1 METAYMKPIKLW
13 NKNFFLLWQ
22 GQFVSQL
29 GNQAFSIAMIF
40 WIKHQTGSASLMGLL
55 MMLIHLPMVI
65 LGPIA
70 GTIADSY
77 SRRKIIIACDVLA
90 GIPVIILAMLLFFAP
105 QQTSLILVLMLVV
118 GLLLGAVRTFFNPA
132 ITAAIPDIVPKEKI
146 SAANSLNQSS
156 VQISTIFGQGLGGYL
171 FMLLGAPLLILIDG
185 ITYLFSAFSES
196 FITIPQTLPEKSKI
210 WREKFAQFKK
220 DTLEGFK
227 IVWGNTGMRAMFF
240 VAAFLNFFI
249 MPLIVLLPFY
259 VEDFLLVTPDWYGY
273 LLAGFGFGAL
283 IGYGFAGALK
293 LSGKR
298 RSRSVISV
306 MILQT
311 VFLASLSVVNIPVL
325 ALVIWVSIGITNGF
339 ININII
345 TLLQTSIPSEIR
357 GRIFGLFTTITAGL
371 TPIGLGLGGVVA
383 DLTGRNIPLIYG
395 VCGIILILLSIT
407 VSFIRPFRRFLTE
420 GTLEIE

>member
-1 METAYMKPIKLW
+1 MKPIKLW

-29 GNQAFSIAMIF
+29 GNQAFSIAMVF

-65 LGPIA
+65 LGPVA

-77 SRRKIIIACDVLA
+77 SRRRIIIACDVLA
-90 GIPVIILAMLLFFAP
+90 GVPVIILAMLIFFAP
-105 QQTSLILVLMLVV
+105 QQTSLILVLMLIV

-132 ITAAIPDIVPKEKI
+132 ITAAIPDIVPEEKI
-146 SAANSLNQSS
+146 AAANSLNQSS

-171 FMLLGAPLLILIDG
+171 FMLLGAPLLILING

-196 FITIPQTLPEKSKI
+196 FISIPQGLPEKSRI
-210 WREKFAQFKK
+210 WKEKFAQFKK
-220 DTLEGFK
+220 DTLEGLK
-227 IVWGNTGMRAMFF
+227 IVWRNTGMRSMFF

-259 VEDFLLVTPDWYGY
+259 VEDFLGVTPDWYGY

-283 IGYGFAGALK
+283 IGYGFAATLK

-298 RSRSVISV
+298 RSRSVILA
-306 MILQT
+306 MILMT
-311 VFLASLSVVNIPVL
+311 ILLASLSVANKSILSL
-325 ALVIWVSIGITNGF
+325 AIWVGIGIANGF

-345 TLLQTSIPSEIR
+345 TLLQTSVPSELR
-357 GRIFGLFTTITAGL
+357 GRIFGLLTTITAGL
-371 TPIGLGLGGVVA
+371 TPLGLGLGGVVA

-395 VCGIILILLSIT
+395 VCGIVLILLSIT
-407 VSFIRPFRRFLTE
+407 IALLRPFRRFLSD
-420 GTLEIE
+420 GTIEIK

>member
-1 METAYMKPIKLW
+1 MKPAKLW

-29 GNQAFSIAMIF
+29 GNQAFSIAMLF

-70 GTIADSY
+70 GTFADSY

-90 GIPVIILAMLLFFAP
+90 GIPVIILSILLFMTP
-105 QQTSLILVLMLVV
+105 QKTSLVLVLMLIV
-118 GLLLGAVRTFFNPA
+118 GLLLGVVRTFFNPA

-146 SAANSLNQSS
+146 AAANSLNQSS

-196 FITIPQTLPEKSKI
+196 FISIPQILPEKSRI
-210 WREKFAQFKK
+210 WKEKFIQFKK
-220 DTLEGFK
+220 DTIEGLK

-259 VEDFLLVTPDWYGY
+259 VEDFLGVTPDWYGY
-273 LLAGFGFGAL
+273 LLAGFGLGAL
-283 IGYGFAGALK
+283 IGYGFAGTLK

-298 RSRSVISV
+298 RSRSVITA
-306 MILQT
+306 MILMT
-311 VFLASLSVVNIPVL
+311 SLLALLSVANKSLL
-325 ALVIWVSIGITNGF
+325 ALAIWVCIGAANGF

-345 TLLQTSIPSEIR
+345 TLLQTSVPSELR
-357 GRIFGLFTTITAGL
+357 GRIFGLLTTITAGL

-395 VCGIILILLSIT
+395 VCGIILILLAIT
-407 VSFIRPFRRFLTE
+407 ISLIRPFRRFLTE
-420 GTLEIE
+420 GTIEIE

>member
-1 METAYMKPIKLW
+1 MKSTKLW

-29 GNQAFSIAMIF
+29 GNQAFSIAMVF

-77 SRRKIIIACDVLA
+77 SRRKIIISCDVLA
-90 GIPVIILAMLLFFAP
+90 GISVIILAILLFFAP
-105 QQTSLILVLMLVV
+105 QQTSLILVLMLIV
-118 GLLLGAVRTFFNPA
+118 GLLLGIVRTFFNPA

-146 SAANSLNQSS
+146 AAANSLNQSS

-196 FITIPQTLPEKSKI
+196 FVSIPQTLPEKSRVWK
-210 WREKFAQFKK
+210 ENFAQFKI
-220 DTLEGFK
+220 DTLEGLK
-227 IVWGNTGMRAMFF
+227 IVWRNTGMRAMFF
-240 VAAFLNFFI
+240 AAAFMNFFI

-259 VEDFLLVTPDWYGY
+259 VEDFLGVTPDWYGY

-298 RSRSVISV
+298 RCRSIIAV

-311 VFLASLSVVNIPVL
+311 VFLASLSVVKIPVL
-325 ALVIWVSIGITNGF
+325 SLVIWIGIGIANGF
-339 ININII
+339 NNIFII
-345 TLLQTSIPSEIR
+345 TLLQTSVPSELR
-357 GRIFGLFTTITAGL
+357 GRIFGLLTTITAGL
-371 TPIGLGLGGVVA
+371 TPLGLGLGGVVA

-395 VCGIILILLSIT
+395 VCGIILIFLAIMISL
-407 VSFIRPFRRFLTE
+407 VRPFRRFLTE
-420 GTLEIE
+420 GTIEIE

>member
-1 METAYMKPIKLW
+1 MKITKLW

-29 GNQAFSIAMIF
+29 GNQAFSIAMVF

-65 LGPIA
+65 LGPVA

-77 SRRKIIIACDVLA
+77 SRRKIIIACDLLA
-90 GIPVIILAMLLFFAP
+90 GIPVIILALLLFFVP
-105 QQTSLILVLMLVV
+105 QKTSLILILMLIV
-118 GLLLGAVRTFFNPA
+118 GLLLGAVRTFFSPA

-146 SAANSLNQSS
+146 AAANSLNQSS

-171 FMLLGAPLLILIDG
+171 FMILGAPLLILIDG

-196 FITIPQTLPEKSKI
+196 FISIPQTLPERSRI
-210 WREKFAQFKK
+210 WKEKFAQFKI
-220 DTLEGFK
+220 DTLEGLK

-259 VEDFLLVTPDWYGY
+259 VEDFLGVTPDWYGY

-293 LSGKR
+293 LSGYW
-298 RSRSVISV
+298 RSRSVILA
-306 MILQT
+306 MILMT
-311 VFLASLSVVNIPVL
+311 ILLASLSVSNIPVL
-325 ALVIWVSIGITNGF
+325 SLAIWVGIGIANGF
-339 ININII
+339 ININIV
-345 TLLQTSIPSEIR
+345 TLLQTSVPSELR
-357 GRIFGLFTTITAGL
+357 GRIFGLLTTITAGL

-407 VSFIRPFRRFLTE
+407 ISLLRPFRQFLSE
-420 GTLEIE
+420 GTIEIN